1 MGLRHKPTFFSSNEA
16 RTHGAIIAVD
26 EIKIIERIKE
36 LIDPFLD
43 DSGIELV
50 DMTYRRESSGMT
62 IRLLVDTPE
71 GVHIDECEAVNKALS
86 ELLDKEDFINERY
99 VIEVSSPGLDR
110 PIRTDRD
117 FERSIG
123 KKLDLTTFGPID
135 GRKTHSGIL
144 VGINDEEA
152 ILEAGGL
159 SAIIPRDK
167 IAMARL
173 KIEF

>member
-16 RTHGAIIAVD
+16 RTNGAIIAVD

-36 LIDPFLD
+36 LIGPYLD
-43 DSGIELV
+43 ATGIEPV

-71 GVHIDECEAVNKALS
+71 GVRIDECEAVNKALS
-86 ELLDKEDFINERY
+86 ELLDKEDFISERY

-144 VGINDEEA
+144 VA
-152 ILEAGGL
+152 ISDAEVILASGGL